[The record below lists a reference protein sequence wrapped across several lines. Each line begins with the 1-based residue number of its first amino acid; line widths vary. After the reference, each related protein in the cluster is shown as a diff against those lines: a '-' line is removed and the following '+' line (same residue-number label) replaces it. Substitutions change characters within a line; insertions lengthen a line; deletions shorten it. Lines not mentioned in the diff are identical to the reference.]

1 MRIAP
6 LKMNDPWLGRAL
18 ADKNVYA
25 QGLRGVPIE
34 ATVEVELVELLHGSP
49 EENYR
54 PYLHLRGE
62 LTEAQPTVALPYG
75 VTDLAL
81 RRGSGVRVDAF
92 YDFSQRQLVDLVSKG
107 YFSKAFEVP
116 EGMAGIPWPL
126 PGHADFVIL
135 APQTMA
141 DAPVTFMGL
150 HQDTG
155 LELDEQS
162 SGYDLSEY
170 FPDFTPEAQAEREA
184 QAEETLDRS
193 GSGRDLFHDVEL
205 DTSRPADR
213 PRDVQLDGENGRVS
227 LPENAF
233 ERLLQEIENRRDELS
248 AADVDPVEA
257 PEALTE
263 EEAELSPEAFYE
275 RFVAPEVAEG
285 VAAISRPVAEAE
297 PEAVP
302 EPSEEPVASDETP
315 APTPEPEG
323 ADVVAEAV
331 ASGEKDLFADE
342 SPEASDDE
350 LAPRPLIGVPDKP
363 APVRT
368 AAQRRRDQE
377 RLRQE
382 LIADEAEAA
391 ESDEPELG

>member
-34 ATVEVELVELLHGSP
+34 ATVEVELVELLHGSA

-116 EGMAGIPWPL
+116 EAMAGIPWPL

-135 APQTMA
+135 APQSMA

-150 HQDTG
+150 HQATG

-170 FPDFTPEAQAEREA
+170 FPDFTPEAQAQAEREA
-184 QAEETLDRS
+184 QAEEGLERS
-193 GSGRDLFHDVEL
+193 GSGNDLFHDVEL
-205 DTSRPADR
+205 DTSRPAER
-213 PRDVQLDGENGRVS
+213 PRDVELDGENGRVP
-227 LPENAF
+227 LPQNAF
-233 ERLLQEIENRRDELS
+233 ERLLQEIENRRDELTP
-248 AADVDPVEA
+248 ADVAAVEA

-263 EEAELSPEAFYE
+263 DEAELSPEALYE

-285 VAAISRPVAEAE
+285 VAAISRPVAEDAAEPSEATAPTSE
-297 PEAVP
+297 PEA
-302 EPSEEPVASDETP
+302 AID
-315 APTPEPEG
+315 
-323 ADVVAEAV
+323 VAEAV
-331 ASGEKDLFADE
+331 AAGEKDLFADE

-350 LAPRPLIGVPDKP
+350 LAPPPLIGAPEKP
-363 APVRT
+363 APFRT

-377 RLRQE
+377 HLRQE

-391 ESDEPELG
+391 ENDEPELG